1 MNELIEF
8 ILKSKLEVQDWES
21 VFDLDDIYETIDR
34 SKKLGTA
41 KNHKK
46 KDEKV
51 KSFLVEMNKKTQK
64 ILFRSIKRIIM
75 DIFNG
80 EIDSFDSY
88 IDDQAHQ

>member
-1 MNELIEF
+1 MSFYVKNF
-8 ILKSKLEVQDWES
+8 FNDYLKSFEKQLTKTKFIFTFIQGYQTNNS
-21 VFDLDDIYETIDR
+21 
-34 SKKLGTA
+34 
-41 KNHKK
+41 K